1 MKKNIKAF
9 LHNKIHNRRFK
20 NAAIGQSKEEER
32 AAAGLPELTESE
44 KIEIKKK
51 WGKFIKDIE
60 LGYPG
65 FQVYKSLYGFDVNYL
80 PFSYFFPWMLRVL
93 NPIEYSHVFSNKG
106 LTSNIFPNIKQ
117 PELVAKKINGCIL
130 NSKNK
135 LIAENELAK
144 ELSSNG
150 YNMIIKKSTDS
161 CCGRNIAII
170 KANTDINEISK
181 LLKAFEGDYIIQK
194 IVKQSHE
201 TSLFNSS
208 SLNTMRISTMLL
220 NGKFSLC
227 TAMIRFGLPNSVV
240 DNVGAGGCCVGI
252 NDDGSFMDFGFNNKF
267 EKIESWNGVPFAGHK
282 INNFSKIIDFAEKA
296 HYNIPQCQFAGWDI
310 AIDEKGEPVLI
321 EVNLVWPGLFF
332 EQLANGKPAL
342 RGREDELLHFL
353 SNQSIPYGSAI

>member
-1 MKKNIKAF
+1 MKKRIKAF
-9 LHNKIHNRRFK
+9 LRNKIHNRNFK

-32 AAAGLPELTESE
+32 AAAGLTDLTENE
-44 KIEIKKK
+44 KMKIKMK
-51 WGKFIKDIE
+51 WGHFIKDIE

-65 FQVYKSLYGFDVNYL
+65 FKVYKSLYGFDVNYL
-80 PFSYFFPWMLRVL
+80 PFSYFFPWMLRKL

-106 LTSNIFPNIKQ
+106 LTPNIFPNVKQ
-117 PELVAKKINGCIL
+117 PELVAKKINGYIL
-130 NSKNK
+130 NDK
-135 LIAENELAK
+135 NELLTEDELVK
-144 ELSSNG
+144 ELSSKDC
-150 YNMIIKKSTDS
+150 NMIIKKSTDS

-170 KANTDINEISK
+170 KERTDINEISK
-181 LLKAFEGDYIIQK
+181 LIKAFQGDYIIQK
-194 IVKQSHE
+194 IVQQSPE
-201 TSLFNSS
+201 TSLFNPS

-267 EKIESWNGVPFAGHK
+267 EKIESWNSIPFAGHK
-282 INNFSKIIDFAEKA
+282 INNFSKIIDFAQKA

-310 AIDEKGEPVLI
+310 AIDENGDPVLI

-353 SNQSIPYGSAI
+353 SKQPTPYGNPT